1 MYFDIINTQ
10 IFIILQRQTIESSL
24 NTFRGLD
31 KVQYQVQI
39 QEVIPKS
46 FKARLN
52 ALVNTIRNTIK
63 IYNSKKSIK
72 DSRFEINSKQ
82 FDEFNENVDLEKI
95 DNKRIENFLEKLIA
109 QNEIF
114 TEKLESYLNHT
125 IREDESYDLRVQLIE
140 ERIRE
145 KKVIINLNC
154 K

>member
-1 MYFDIINTQ
+1 M
-10 IFIILQRQTIESSL
+10 
-24 NTFRGLD
+24 
-31 KVQYQVQI
+31 
-39 QEVIPKS
+39 
-46 FKARLN
+46 
-52 ALVNTIRNTIK
+52 NTIRNTIK

-95 DNKRIENFLEKLIA
+95 DNKKIENFLEKLIA
-109 QNEIF
+109 QNENF

-145 KKVIINLNC
+145 KKVIINLNL
-154 K
+154 